1 LGAYDWRIKVDPGPS
16 EDYGETD
23 YDKAEITIWP
33 ANHQSPERLVGTVI
47 HELLHV
53 IHDDKAP
60 TGDAEEETVVVAFEH
75 RPCLAIPRQPKA
87 TQLDQARTEE
97 VTMIVGVLANH
108 ILDAFGVVWIVSVAV
123 KISRG
128 YPIKRWFF

>member
-1 LGAYDWRIKVDPGPS
+1 VGAYDWRIKVDTGPS

-53 IHDDKAP
+53 IYDNEELA
-60 TGDAEEETVVVAFEH
+60 GAVGEIEETIVVGFETGLVSLF
-75 RPCLAIPRQPKA
+75 RDNPK
-87 TQLDQARTEE
+87 L
-97 VTMIVGVLANH
+97 LN
-108 ILDAFGVVWIVSVAV
+108 W
-123 KISRG
+123 
-128 YPIKRWFF
+128 IKRGLKKSP

>member
-1 LGAYDWRIKVDPGPS
+1 MTPDVEVVLRTLPRRIKVGAYDWRIKVDPGPS

-53 IHDDKAP
+53 IYADKELDGAV
-60 TGDAEEETVVVAFEH
+60 GDREETVVVGFEIGLVSLF
-75 RPCLAIPRQPKA
+75 RDNPK
-87 TQLDQARTEE
+87 L
-97 VTMIVGVLANH
+97 LN
-108 ILDAFGVVWIVSVAV
+108 W
-123 KISRG
+123 
-128 YPIKRWFF
+128 IKRGLKKSP

>member
-1 LGAYDWRIKVDPGPS
+1 MTPDVEAVLKTLPRRIKVGAYDWRIKVDTGPS

-53 IHDDKAP
+53 IYDNEELA
-60 TGDAEEETVVVAFEH
+60 GAVGEIEETIVVGFETGLVSLF
-75 RPCLAIPRQPKA
+75 RDNPK
-87 TQLDQARTEE
+87 L
-97 VTMIVGVLANH
+97 LN
-108 ILDAFGVVWIVSVAV
+108 W
-123 KISRG
+123 
-128 YPIKRWFF
+128 IKRGLKKSP